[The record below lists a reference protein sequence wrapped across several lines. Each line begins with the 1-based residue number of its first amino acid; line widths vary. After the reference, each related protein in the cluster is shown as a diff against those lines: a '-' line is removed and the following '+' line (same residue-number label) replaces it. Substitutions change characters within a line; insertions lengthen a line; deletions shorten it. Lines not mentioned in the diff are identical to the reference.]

1 MLIDKKTV
9 YLNPA
14 DLKNAFPFGDFY
26 FWLLVYKRLL
36 AAIRKRSYV
45 RGSLCSRN
53 DGCFSEIEFYCT
65 SALSERSHGSK
76 NIQIDSFSNSNA
88 YSLLTRNDIDNY
100 ALMGQIT
107 LHVTKAWNIGRSN
120 DPLKESINRKVS
132 KKRGESHINF
142 CTQYA
147 IMTLVGERRGEPITN
162 DVLKIRKIIEFQSS
176 CIVIYFSDIYLITD
190 GKISFSN

>member
-1 MLIDKKTV
+1 
-9 YLNPA
+9 
-14 DLKNAFPFGDFY
+14 
-26 FWLLVYKRLL
+26 
-36 AAIRKRSYV
+36 
-45 RGSLCSRN
+45 
-53 DGCFSEIEFYCT
+53 
-65 SALSERSHGSK
+65 
-76 NIQIDSFSNSNA
+76 
-88 YSLLTRNDIDNY
+88 
-100 ALMGQIT
+100 MGQIT